1 MKYFCIFYQQ
11 NILKT
16 IDLEGPIPELIEQI
30 EGLLS
35 PYIVGNYKLDG
46 TKLKASQE
54 EISHKAIREALIN
67 ALIHRKYSI
76 RAGIKVA
83 LFQNRLEIFSPGNF
97 PGPLTEN
104 DYESGITYPRN
115 ERLRRLARKA
125 GLVEKRGLG
134 LKLILSESKPT
145 LFSTGSD
152 SDYTEFGTSLLG
164 APNKFL
170 YSKYGRQP
178 YNISGG
184 VTISK
189 S

>member
-1 MKYFCIFYQQ
+1 MF
-11 NILKT
+11 L
-16 IDLEGPIPELIEQI
+16 P
-30 EGLLS
+30 
-35 PYIVGNYKLDG
+35 
-46 TKLKASQE
+46 SQ
-54 EISHKAIREALIN
+54 
-67 ALIHRKYSI
+67 
-76 RAGIKVA
+76 
-83 LFQNRLEIFSPGNF
+83 IFSVVSKNSYQKPAAIF
-97 PGPLTEN
+97 AFDKL
-104 DYESGITYPRN
+104 
-115 ERLRRLARKA
+115 ERVKD
-125 GLVEKRGLG
+125 K
-134 LKLILSESKPT
+134 ILSESKPT